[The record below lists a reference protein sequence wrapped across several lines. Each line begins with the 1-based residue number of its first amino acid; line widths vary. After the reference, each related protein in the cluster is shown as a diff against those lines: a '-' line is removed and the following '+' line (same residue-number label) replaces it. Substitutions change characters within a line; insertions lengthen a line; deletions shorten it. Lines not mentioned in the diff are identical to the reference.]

1 MKILPKFCNR
11 LSDIA
16 KIIIVGKGLEV
27 LLKDLKMVAQLWGQ
41 LFGTRECLKNRQI
54 DNYFIVVFYYH
65 HNFIIL

>member
-1 MKILPKFCNR
+1 MKILSKFCNR

-16 KIIIVGKGLEV
+16 KIIILGKGLEV
-27 LLKDLKMVAQLWGQ
+27 LLKDLKIVGQLWGQ

>member
-1 MKILPKFCNR
+1 MKILSKFCNR

-27 LLKDLKMVAQLWGQ
+27 LLKDLKIVEQLWGQ